1 MKKRIILVSA
11 ITCVAVGALFSGCFK
26 DSIENGCRC
35 IAKNTQTKESATQ
48 NYSYDEVAAV
58 NKNSCSAFA
67 KYQDENDGTDKVT
80 WTCYGR

>member
-1 MKKRIILVSA
+1 MKKRIFLVCA

-35 IAKNTQTKESATQ
+35 IVKNTETKESSKQIYT
-48 NYSYDEVAAV
+48 YDDVAAV

-67 KYQDENDGTDKVT
+67 KYQDERDGSDKIT